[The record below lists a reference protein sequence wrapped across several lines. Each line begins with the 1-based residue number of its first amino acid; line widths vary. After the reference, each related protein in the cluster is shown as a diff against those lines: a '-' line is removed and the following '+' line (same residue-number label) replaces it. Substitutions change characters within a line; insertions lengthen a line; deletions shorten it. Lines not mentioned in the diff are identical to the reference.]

1 MSSGEKPAGA
11 RHLKDATRHNNLDR
25 MILRKLYDKA
35 MDPKFTTKVNGY
47 DCILSTRTGSQ
58 DMPQLKLE
66 MREGK
71 KIQILCTHAV
81 ALYEGK
87 KAVHWFDDLSHL
99 CGIRQCLKHTV
110 WELPW
115 DNISRDG
122 CHKYNYFEACPHQ
135 PPFVPEPPY
144 QLVKAAIEGKQEA
157 HEAAVASDPKKV
169 KKRLQNAVA
178 YARNKKQKL
187 VCFSHKLEQTK
198 RLKKDSKDEVVE
210 SNSDEVENE
219 ENTNPNINTS
229 RSSYDHI
236 IVE

>member
-1 MSSGEKPAGA
+1 MSSSSKPATA
-11 RHLKDATRHNNLDR
+11 RHLKDATRNNNLDR
-25 MILRKLYDKA
+25 IVLKQLHDKA
-35 MDPKFTTKVNGY
+35 MDPKFTTKVDGY
-47 DCILSTRTGSQ
+47 DCMFSTRTGSQ

-115 DNISRDG
+115 DNVSRDG
-122 CHKYNYFEACPHQ
+122 CHKYNFFEACPHQ
-135 PPFVPEPPY
+135 PPCIPEPPY
-144 QLVKAAIEGKQEA
+144 HLVKAAIERKQKTV
-157 HEAAVASDPKKV
+157 EAAVVNDKK
-169 KKRLQNAVA
+169 KARKRLQNAAA
-178 YARNKKQKL
+178 YASKKKQKL
-187 VCFSHKLEQTK
+187 EQE
-198 RLKKDSKDEVVE
+198 KKQKEAKDEV
-210 SNSDEVENE
+210 SDSDEDEIDQNI
-219 ENTNPNINTS
+219 PNICTS
-229 RSSYDHI
+229 TSPHEHI

>member
-1 MSSGEKPAGA
+1 MLSGDKPAGA
-11 RHLKDATRHNNLDR
+11 SHLKDAKRHNDLDPVV
-25 MILRKLYDKA
+25 LRKLYDKA
-35 MDPKFTTKVNGY
+35 MDPKFITKVNGY

-87 KAVHWFDDLSHL
+87 KAVHWFDELSHL

-122 CHKYNYFEACPHQ
+122 CHKYNYFNACPHQ
-135 PPFVPEPPY
+135 PPCVPEPPY
-144 QLVKAAIEGKQEA
+144 HLVKAAIEAKQQA
-157 HEAAVASDPKKV
+157 HEAAVVNDPKKA
-169 KKRLQNAVA
+169 KKRLQNAAV
-178 YARNKKQKL
+178 YARNKKKKL
-187 VCFSHKLEQTK
+187 
-198 RLKKDSKDEVVE
+198 KDSKDEIVL
-210 SNSDEVENE
+210 SDNNEEEAE
-219 ENTNPNINTS
+219 ENTNPNIKCQQL
-229 RSSYDHI
+229 
-236 IVE
+236 VL